1 MEQKF
6 QRGFRVLILS
16 RLSVGAN
23 ENYGIGEEAIIQYS
37 SIERPDDFLTNCC
50 LHDGKTYYAILI
62 LFPDNTEIMQ
72 WYEEQFL
79 ELICCNAAKG
89 EKILKENYIT

>member
-16 RLSVGAN
+16 RLSLAGAG
-23 ENYGIGEEAIIQYS
+23 ENYAVGEEAIIEYS
-37 SIERPDDFLTNCC
+37 NLERRETVFGQRNIPYYSLFILSSERGGYSI
-50 LHDGKTYYAILI
+50 K
-62 LFPDNTEIMQ
+62 
-72 WYEEQFL
+72 WYEEDFL

-89 EKILKENYIT
+89 EKILKENRR

>member
-16 RLSVGAN
+16 RLSLAGAG
-23 ENYGIGEEAIIQYS
+23 ENHAVGEEAIIEYS
-37 SIERPDDFLTNCC
+37 NLERQETVFGDRKIP
-50 LHDGKTYYAILI
+50 YYSLFILANERLSFSGYLI
-62 LFPDNTEIMQ
+62 R
-72 WYEEQFL
+72 WYEEDFL

-89 EKILKENYIT
+89 EKILKENRR